1 MKNLNVKLAA
11 AMMVAA
17 VVLGGSVPARAH
29 IGPSFSNP
37 SLDGVTYTATA
48 GSIGGTGTALGLGIP
63 DNNASGL
70 AFALDFGAS
79 GPVQPNSVQVTLN
92 IAGGYNGDLTVYLQ
106 HGSSLVYLLST
117 TPSMS
122 SSGLN
127 NVTFVSTGGS
137 SLPTDGT
144 PITTGGSYT
153 VSGLTAWDNTSANG
167 NWTLF
172 FADLS
177 PGDTS
182 TLNGY
187 SVTSAVPEPV
197 NVALAGFAGVMLT
210 VVGVRRLIGSNRGNE
225 ALKNL

>member
-1 MKNLNVKLAA
+1 
-11 AMMVAA
+11 
-17 VVLGGSVPARAH
+17 
-29 IGPSFSNP
+29 
-37 SLDGVTYTATA
+37 
-48 GSIGGTGTALGLGIP
+48 
-63 DNNASGL
+63 
-70 AFALDFGAS
+70 
-79 GPVQPNSVQVTLN
+79 
-92 IAGGYNGDLTVYLQ
+92 
-106 HGSSLVYLLST
+106 
-117 TPSMS
+117 MS

-187 SVTSAVPEPV
+187 SVTAAVPEPV
-197 NVALAGFAGVMLT
+197 NVALGIFAVG
-210 VVGVRRLIGSNRGNE
+210 VVGLGATRRYLRTS
-225 ALKNL
+225 KTV